1 MTRQELS
8 LLALLIRDGGS
19 TPTNVE
25 NIRQVA
31 STVSGA
37 EALRL
42 IIRDDLMGTAD
53 LIADALWANL

>member
-8 LLALLIRDGGS
+8 LLALLIRDGGRAS
-19 TPTNVE
+19 ANAE

-31 STVSGA
+31 STTAGA

-42 IIRDDLMGTAD
+42 IVRDDLEGVAD
-53 LIADALWANL
+53 LICNALWINL

>member
-19 TPTNVE
+19 TPANVE

-31 STVSGA
+31 ASANGA

-53 LIADALWANL
+53 LIADALWSDL